1 MTDLSDFSFSGFWRV
16 MPRDADPVETREWL
30 EAFDAVVEAE
40 GRERATF
47 LLRTLLDR
55 ARVRRVALPPV
66 LNTPYCNTIP
76 LADQPQYPGNLDVE
90 NRISAIVR
98 WNALAMVVRA
108 NREHAELGGHIATYA
123 SIADLFEV
131 GLNHFFRAA
140 NGHDPA
146 AERGGDLVYF
156 QPHAAPGVYARAF
169 LEGRLTE
176 AHLANYRRET
186 GGKGL
191 SSYCH
196 PYLMPEFWQFP
207 NASMGIGPITAIYQ
221 ARFMRYLENRG
232 ILETRGRK
240 VWAFVGDGEMDE
252 PESLAGLSVA
262 AREGLDNLIFV
273 VNCNLQRLDGP
284 VRGNGSIIQELEGLF
299 AGAGW
304 NVVKLLW
311 GADWDALFAR
321 DEENMILKRLHET
334 VDGEFQK
341 YAATDGR
348 FNRENFFNKY
358 PELQAIVAHLSD
370 DDIDR
375 LRRGGHDPV
384 KIYAAY
390 HLAANHKGQPTVILA
405 QTKKGYGMGHWGQGR
420 MGAHQAKKLE
430 DDALLA
436 FRDRFALPLSDDDVH
451 HLRFF
456 KPAADSPEMRYLH
469 ARRKEL
475 GGYLPARPRA
485 APQLRVPE
493 LAQFT
498 RILEGSGGREEST
511 TMVFVRLLSQLLR
524 DPGLGKRVVPI
535 VADEART
542 FGMQS
547 LFRQVAIYSSVGQ
560 LYDPEDRDELL
571 YYKEAK
577 DGQILEEG
585 ITEAGAMSS
594 WIAAATSYSGHGV
607 PMLPFY
613 IFYSMFGFQRV
624 GDFIWAAADSRAR
637 GFLIGATAGRT
648 TLSGEG
654 LQHQDG
660 SSHVV
665 AATIPNCISYDP
677 AFGYELAAI
686 VRDGARRMLEA
697 QEDVF
702 YYITVANENYV
713 QPAMPADPSPPS
725 PRRAE
730 QAPSA
735 LADGCDPAAGYRAPD
750 PRVLAGAF
758 TVTSPE
764 GPLLHVPAPLSR
776 GERGDSTHAAAPLC
790 TGTIEGILRGMYL
803 LRPSPLPLPEGESR
817 RGGGSPLSKG
827 EVSHSSPLPLQ
838 GEVSHSSPLP
848 LQGEG
853 QGGGGGHK
861 ENARV
866 QLLGSGPILREALAA
881 AEMLETQFSV
891 AADVWSVTSF
901 TELARDGMKV
911 ERWNRLHPESASRET
926 WLERCLKHHPGPAV
940 AATDYV
946 RAYAEQIRSLVN
958 RPYTVLG
965 CDGFGRSD
973 TRGALRSFFEVD
985 RHHIAIAALKALADR
1000 ESLPASAVESAI
1012 ARFGIDPERA
1022 DPWRG

>member
-16 MPRDADPVETREWL
+16 MPQDADPVESREWL
-30 EAFDAVVEAE
+30 EAFDAVIEAE

-47 LLRTLLDR
+47 LLRKLLDR
-55 ARVRRVALPPV
+55 ARARRVPLPPV

-76 LADQPQYPGNLDVE
+76 LSEQPQYPGNLDIE

-140 NGHDPA
+140 NGHDTG

-156 QPHAAPGVYARAF
+156 QPHAAPGVYARGF
-169 LEGRLTE
+169 LEGRLTDTQ
-176 AHLANYRRET
+176 LANYRRET
-186 GGKGL
+186 EGTGL

-207 NASMGIGPITAIYQ
+207 NASMGVGPITAIYQ
-221 ARFMRYLENRG
+221 ARFMRYLEDRG
-232 ILETRGRK
+232 ILQTRGRK

-262 AREGLDNLIFV
+262 AREGLDNLVFV

-299 AGAGW
+299 GGAGW

-311 GADWDALFAR
+311 GSDWDALFAR
-321 DEENMILKRLHET
+321 DEDSVILKRLHET

-348 FNRENFFNKY
+348 FNREHFFNKY

-370 DDIDR
+370 EDIDR

-390 HLAANHKGQPTVILA
+390 HLAAHHRGQPTVILA

-430 DDALLA
+430 NDALLA

-451 HLRFF
+451 ELRFF
-456 KPAADSPEMRYLH
+456 RPSADSPEMRYLH
-469 ARRKEL
+469 ARRAHL
-475 GGYLPARPRA
+475 GGYVPARPRT
-485 APQLRVPE
+485 APRLAVPGLAEFSRV
-493 LAQFT
+493 
-498 RILEGSGGREEST
+498 LEGSKEREEST
-511 TMVFVRLLSQLLR
+511 TMVFVRVLSQLLR
-524 DPGLGKRVVPI
+524 DPNVGQRVVPI

-594 WIAAATSYSGHGV
+594 WIAAATAYSAHGV

-665 AATIPNCISYDP
+665 AATIPNCVSYDP

-686 VRDGARRMLEA
+686 MRDGARRMLEE
-697 QEDVF
+697 QTDVF
-702 YYITVANENYV
+702 YYITVSNENYP
-713 QPAMPADPSPPS
+713 QPAMPAHSE
-725 PRRAE
+725 A
-730 QAPSA
+730 
-735 LADGCDPAAGYRAPD
+735 
-750 PRVLAGAF
+750 
-758 TVTSPE
+758 
-764 GPLLHVPAPLSR
+764 
-776 GERGDSTHAAAPLC
+776 
-790 TGTIEGILRGMYL
+790 GILRGMYL
-803 LRPSPLPLPEGESR
+803 FRDGR
-817 RGGGSPLSKG
+817 TVKGAGGP
-827 EVSHSSPLPLQ
+827 
-838 GEVSHSSPLP
+838 
-848 LQGEG
+848 
-853 QGGGGGHK
+853 
-861 ENARV
+861 RV
-866 QLLGSGPILREALAA
+866 QLMGSGPILRECLAA
-881 AEMLETQFSV
+881 AELLEARFGV

-901 TELARDGMKV
+901 TELARDGMEV
-911 ERWNRLHPESASRET
+911 ERWNRLHPEATPRES
-926 WLERCLKHHPGPAV
+926 WVEQCLKGRAGPAV

-946 RAYAEQIRSLVN
+946 RAYAEQIRHHVN

-965 CDGFGRSD
+965 TDGFGRSD
-973 TRGALRSFFEVD
+973 TRVALRSFFEVD
-985 RHHIAIAALKALADR
+985 SRHIAVAALKTLADQ
-1000 ESLPASAVESAI
+1000 ESLPTSVAHSAI
-1012 ARFGIDPERA
+1012 AELGIDPDRA
-1022 DPWRG
+1022 DPWRA